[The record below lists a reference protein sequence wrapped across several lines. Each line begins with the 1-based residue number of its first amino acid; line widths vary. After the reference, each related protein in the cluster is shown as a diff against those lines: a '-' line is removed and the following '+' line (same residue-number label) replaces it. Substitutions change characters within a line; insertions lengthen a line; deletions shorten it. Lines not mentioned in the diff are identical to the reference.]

1 MTFAGHTRGASAP
14 ASTSISTTVTAAVDL
29 RATNRQ
35 RYFDTR
41 PVLRRVVYVAGYE
54 GLSVL
59 FTVVVL
65 SALLGHGGGQSTV
78 TAILVST
85 TATLWNYV
93 WNTIFEAIERR
104 TGAKGRGVRARAVHA
119 IGYEGGVLLFTI
131 PLVAFMLGVSLLEAF
146 AIEGGLLV
154 FFLVFT
160 LIYTWVF
167 DRLFGLPASARK

>member
-1 MTFAGHTRGASAP
+1 MTYPGHKLGDPTP
-14 ASTSISTTVTAAVDL
+14 A
-29 RATNRQ
+29 Q
-35 RYFDTR
+35 HPRYFQKR
-41 PVLRRVVYVAGYE
+41 PLARRILFVVGYE

-65 SALLGHGGGQSTV
+65 SALLGHGGGTSTL

-85 TATLWNYV
+85 VATGWNYI
-93 WNTIFEAIERR
+93 WNTAFEALERKR
-104 TGAKGRGVRARAVHA
+104 GASGRGAGSRAMHA

-131 PLVAFMLGVSLLEAF
+131 PLVAIMLGVNLLEAF

-160 LIYTWVF
+160 VVYTWIF
-167 DRLFGLPASARK
+167 DRAFGLPASATPVQQLA

>member
-35 RYFDTR
+35 RYFDRR